1 MRQSWPRMYPIPD
14 LHPQGYEGRQWDGR
28 RTFQALVSR
37 YCMECGLDEA
47 AMPGVAMI
55 VVR

>member
-14 LHPQGYEGRQWDGR
+14 LHPQGYEGSQWDGR